1 MSNGTKEIVLRAA
14 GVRRIGGPVEA
25 LDLPDPRALAGDE
38 VLIAVE
44 AAGIGNW
51 DEIVRTGGWDV
62 GRTPPLALGV
72 EAAGTIVAIGP
83 GVTRFGVGEE
93 VLTHPL
99 PLREQGTW
107 AEKLIASI
115 DVIAPKPAEVSW
127 AAAGAF
133 PVPALTADQVLSEA
147 LNVREGDSLLVH
159 GAGGVTGS
167 LLVELASVR
176 GVDVVATAGPLSL
189 DRLRGLGAREV
200 FDYQDISWPE
210 QVRRMTG
217 GAGVR
222 AAANAAPGGAKAAL
236 QTVAD
241 GGRLATITSDPP
253 PEERGISVA
262 NVYVH
267 PDGTQLAVLAS
278 LLGHGRLTIS
288 VAASYRIE
296 DAGTGLAAVVAG
308 TTRGAVVVVAGRTAA
323 PG

>member
-1 MSNGTKEIVLRAA
+1 VRAA
-14 GVRRIGGPVEA
+14 GVRKIGGPVEV
-25 LDLPDPRALAGDE
+25 LDLPEPRTLAGDE

-44 AAGIGNW
+44 AAGMANW
-51 DEIVRTGGWDV
+51 DDIVRTGGWDV
-62 GRTPPLALGV
+62 GRTPPMALGV
-72 EAAGTIVAIGP
+72 EAAGTIIAIGP
-83 GVTRFGVGEE
+83 GVTRFKVGDE

-133 PVPALTADQVLSEA
+133 PVPALTAEQVLSEA
-147 LNVREGDSLLVH
+147 LNLREGDSLLVH

-176 GVDVVATAGPLSL
+176 GLDVIATAGPLSR

-200 FDYQDISWPE
+200 FDYQDSSWPE

-222 AAANAAPGGAKAAL
+222 AAANAARAGARMAL

-241 GGRLATITSDPP
+241 GGRLATITEDPP
-253 PEERGISVA
+253 PEERGIAIA

-267 PDGTQLAVLAS
+267 SDGAQLAALAS
-278 LLGHGRLTIS
+278 LLGHGRLHIS
-288 VAASYRIE
+288 VAAAYAIE
-296 DAGTGLAAVVAG
+296 EAATGLAAVLAG
-308 TTRGAVVVVAGRTAA
+308 TTRGAVVVVPGRTAA
-323 PG
+323 GASTV